1 MLAWAKNPG
10 AEVADNLG
18 MRLRLSV
25 PITFLPLAALAIG
38 ACGGPASPSGTTP
51 RGSLTLTGAINE
63 HVVQRT
69 PDAQAW
75 CRASMFTPLLPALS
89 PLMTTLEGVVH
100 FGSGSGAVSLHF
112 VGGPG
117 LWTLPLAGQTSYPG
131 PPGSVVVT
139 VNGRQWSG
147 GQSSPA
153 SSGSLILSGG
163 SGRSIGGSMTATLAP
178 SSTDAAGLEVV
189 GTWIC

>member
-1 MLAWAKNPG
+1 
-10 AEVADNLG
+10 
-18 MRLRLSV
+18 MRMSVSLPIRL
-25 PITFLPLAALAIG
+25 LPLAALAIA

-51 RGSLTLTGAINE
+51 PRGSLTLTGAVSE
-63 HVVQRT
+63 HVAQRT
-69 PDAQAW
+69 PDAQSW
-75 CRASMFTPLLPALS
+75 CHASMFTPPPPALS

-117 LWTLPLAGQTSYPG
+117 LWELPLPGETTYPG

-153 SSGSLILSGG
+153 SSGSLILSDG
-163 SGRSIGGSMTATLAP
+163 SARSIRGSLNATLAP
-178 SSTDAAGLEVV
+178 SSTDAAGLKVV
-189 GTWIC
+189 GTWTC